1 LDIIPYDYVL
11 DLLLQCLTKIHVSMP
26 PSSFWSIGEAK
37 RELYLADLSGISELQ
52 REVLEQTAERLSK
65 RVGA

>member
-1 LDIIPYDYVL
+1 MCGCVL
-11 DLLLQCLTKIHVSMP
+11 GRPVQCLTKIHVSMP
-26 PSSFWSIGEAK
+26 PSSFWSIGEAQ

-65 RVGA
+65 RGGR